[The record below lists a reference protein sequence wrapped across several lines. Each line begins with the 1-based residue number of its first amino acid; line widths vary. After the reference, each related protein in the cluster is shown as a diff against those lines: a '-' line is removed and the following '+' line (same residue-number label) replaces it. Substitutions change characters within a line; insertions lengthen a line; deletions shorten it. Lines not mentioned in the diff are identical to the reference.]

1 VPAPATSKIDPHA
14 YDDKFKTMTPEQL
27 QQFDKLCTDAGLST
41 QEVVMFRADKTGNNT
56 AEDVAKE
63 IGLDY
68 NTDIGKISFNAIL
81 ESANRKIV
89 NKYGQGAQ

>member
-1 VPAPATSKIDPHA
+1 
-14 YDDKFKTMTPEQL
+14 MTPEQL
-27 QQFDKLCTDAGLST
+27 QQFDKLCTDAGLSQ
-41 QEVVMFRADKTGNNT
+41 QEVIMFRADKTGNHT

-68 NTDIGKISFNAIL
+68 STDIGKISFNAIL

-89 NKYGQGAQ
+89 SKYGQGAKQ